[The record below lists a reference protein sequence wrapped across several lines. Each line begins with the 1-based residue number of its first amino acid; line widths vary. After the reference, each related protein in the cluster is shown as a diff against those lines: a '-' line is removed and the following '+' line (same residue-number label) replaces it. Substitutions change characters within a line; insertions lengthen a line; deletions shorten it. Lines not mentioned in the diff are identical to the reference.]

1 MTIPSADPADPA
13 RARTTDRL
21 AAALRESD
29 GLGRLST
36 ARLAALL
43 SEGIHQAALGG
54 VVLFSPE
61 AATTPAAIAGGFA
74 VMLLPYSIVGPF
86 AAAALDRWDRRVVV
100 AVAALVRTL
109 AIVATIVLVAA
120 GAVRSGVGLATL
132 FGLSL
137 VAIGLGRLINTGMT
151 AAMPKVVPDRIL
163 AATNSALVTIGS
175 VITAVGAVA
184 AFAVLAVLGAGDSA
198 VSWTLVP
205 AVVSGLVGV
214 WAVLALPRRHLG
226 PDDDELIHPPESTFT
241 RGAFRTFAG
250 GLAEGGRAARST
262 ALVWVSLTGVT
273 LGRAAFGIT
282 TMLAILLLRDVEP
295 GSPTSITGASAD
307 ATVAVTDATVTAAT
321 SGPVIAGM
329 GGFGLLS
336 GAVAAGMG
344 IAAVVAPWAMA
355 RTRRILVV
363 AAGAAVAAIAQAIVG
378 PTLNPTALV
387 VGAVAIGLGSQV
399 VKLVADNAM
408 QTDVPDARRGGVFAL
423 QDALFNSA
431 FVVGMVVVLPWVPAD
446 GRSESLMILPALLYA
461 ASAGLALSVG
471 LASRAEAES
480 QRPGADRA
488 HTDRASTH
496 RTSTNRAPADRTA
509 PDRTSAT
516 ETSASGT
523 RSGRPS
529 GS

>member
-1 MTIPSADPADPA
+1 MSTLSADAADPTEPAAPSPA
-13 RARTTDRL
+13 RPSGPRTARSGSPRGRL

-109 AIVATIVLVAA
+109 AIVATIALVAA
-120 GAVRSGVGLATL
+120 GAVRTGAGLAAL

-163 AATNSALVTIGS
+163 AATNSVLVTVGS

-184 AFAVLAVLGAGDSA
+184 AFAVLAVLGAGDAA

-205 AVVSGLVGV
+205 SVLTALVGV

-226 PDDDELIHPPESTFT
+226 PDDDELSTHDRSALT
-241 RGAFRTFAG
+241 RDAWHTFAG
-250 GLAEGGRAARST
+250 GLAEGVRAARST
-262 ALVWVSLTGVT
+262 SLVWVSLAGVT
-273 LGRAAFGIT
+273 LGRTAFGIT
-282 TMLAILLLRDVEP
+282 TMLAILLLRDAESDGP
-295 GSPTSITGASAD
+295 GG
-307 ATVAVTDATVTAAT
+307 
-321 SGPVIAGM
+321 GPVIAGM
-329 GGFGLLS
+329 GGFGLMS
-336 GAVAAGMG
+336 AAVAAGMG
-344 IAAVVAPWAMA
+344 LAAVVAPWAMA
-355 RTRRILVV
+355 RARRILVV
-363 AAGAAVAAIAQAIVG
+363 AAGAAMSAAAQAVVG
-378 PTLNPTALV
+378 PTLDPTALV
-387 VGAVAIGLGSQV
+387 VGAVVIGLGAQI

-408 QTDVPDARRGGVFAL
+408 QTDVPDTRRGGVFAL

-431 FVVGMVVVLPWVPAD
+431 FVVGMVVVLPLVPAD
-446 GRSESLMILPALLYA
+446 GRSVSLMVVPAVLYG
-461 ASAGLALSVG
+461 ASAVLAVVV
-471 LASRAEAES
+471 A
-480 QRPGADRA
+480 
-488 HTDRASTH
+488 
-496 RTSTNRAPADRTA
+496 
-509 PDRTSAT
+509 
-516 ETSASGT
+516 T
-523 RSGRPS
+523 RSQAEPERS
-529 GS
+529 GSQ

>member
-1 MTIPSADPADPA
+1 MTSLSADAADPAEPTTPEPAAPA
-13 RARTTDRL
+13 RARL

-36 ARLAALL
+36 GRLAALL

-54 VVLFSPE
+54 IVLFSPE

-109 AIVATIVLVAA
+109 AIVATIALIAA
-120 GAVRSGVGLATL
+120 GAVHTGPGLAAL

-151 AAMPKVVPDRIL
+151 AAMPKVVPNRIL
-163 AATNSALVTIGS
+163 AATNSVLVTVGS

-184 AFAVLAVLGAGDSA
+184 AFAVLAVLGAGDAA

-205 AVVSGLVGV
+205 SVITALVGV
-214 WAVLALPRRHLG
+214 WAILALPRRHLG
-226 PDDDELIHPPESTFT
+226 PDDDELSDDELTGHARSGITGDAWH
-241 RGAFRTFAG
+241 TFAG
-250 GLAEGGRAARST
+250 GLAEGVRAARST
-262 ALVWVSLTGVT
+262 PLVWVSLTGVT

-282 TMLAILLLRDVEP
+282 TLLAILLLRDVESDGP
-295 GSPTSITGASAD
+295 GG
-307 ATVAVTDATVTAAT
+307 
-321 SGPVIAGM
+321 GPVVAGM
-329 GGFGLLS
+329 GGFGLMS
-336 GAVAAGMG
+336 AAVAAGMG
-344 IAAVVAPWAMA
+344 VAAVVAPWAMA

-363 AAGAAVAAIAQAIVG
+363 AIGAALSALAQAVVG
-378 PTLNPTALV
+378 PTLDPIALV
-387 VGAVAIGLGSQV
+387 LGAVAIGLGAQV

-431 FVVGMVVVLPWVPAD
+431 FVVGMVVVLPLAPAD
-446 GRSESLMILPALLYA
+446 GRSVTLMLVPTALYA
-461 ASAGLALSVG
+461 LSAVIAVLVATH
-471 LASRAEAES
+471 SRTEAEG
-480 QRPGADRA
+480 PG
-488 HTDRASTH
+488 SH
-496 RTSTNRAPADRTA
+496 RTTAD
-509 PDRTSAT
+509 
-516 ETSASGT
+516 
-523 RSGRPS
+523 
-529 GS
+529 

>member
-1 MTIPSADPADPA
+1 MTIPSAEPADSS
-13 RARTTDRL
+13 RTRPTSRL
-21 AAALRESD
+21 TAALRESD

-86 AAAALDRWDRRVVV
+86 AAAALDRWDRRIVV

-120 GAVRSGVGLATL
+120 GAVRSGAGLALL

-163 AATNSALVTIGS
+163 AATNSALVTVGS

-184 AFAVLAVLGAGDSA
+184 AFAVLAVLGAGNAA

-205 AVVSGLVGV
+205 AVISGLVGV

-226 PDDDELIHPPESTFT
+226 PDDDELAHHPDSALT
-241 RGAFRTFAG
+241 RGAFRTFTG

-295 GSPTSITGASAD
+295 GSPDSISPANI
-307 ATVAVTDATVTAAT
+307 TAAT

-336 GAVAAGMG
+336 AAVAAGMG

-363 AAGAAVAAIAQAIVG
+363 VVGAAVAAIAQLVVG
-378 PTLNPTALV
+378 PTLDPTALV

-408 QTDVPDARRGGVFAL
+408 QTDVPDVRRGGVFAL

-446 GRSESLMILPALLYA
+446 GRSIPLMVLPALLYA
-461 ASAGLALSVG
+461 ASAGIG
-471 LASRAEAES
+471 LAVVLRSRSEAET
-480 QRPGADRA
+480 QRPDADRA
-488 HTDRASTH
+488 ATDRASAH
-496 RTSTNRAPADRTA
+496 
-509 PDRTSAT
+509 
-516 ETSASGT
+516 
-523 RSGRPS
+523 
-529 GS
+529 

>member
-1 MTIPSADPADPA
+1 MSSPSAESAAPDPADPA
-13 RARTTDRL
+13 ESGAPSKPGYSGPDCSGPVAAPRGGL
-21 AAALRESD
+21 AAALGESD

-54 VVLFSPE
+54 IVLFSPE

-109 AIVATIVLVAA
+109 AIVATIALIAA
-120 GAVRSGVGLATL
+120 GAVHTGAGLAVL

-163 AATNSALVTIGS
+163 AATNSVLVTVGS

-184 AFAVLAVLGAGDSA
+184 AFAVLAVLGAGDAA

-205 AVVSGLVGV
+205 SVVAALVGV

-226 PDDDELIHPPESTFT
+226 PDDDELSRHARSAVT
-241 RGAFRTFAG
+241 RDAWRTFAG
-250 GLAEGGRAARST
+250 GLAEGLRAAGST
-262 ALVWVSLTGVT
+262 ALVWVSLAAVT

-282 TMLAILLLRDVEP
+282 TMLAILLLRDVES
-295 GSPTSITGASAD
+295 GD
-307 ATVAVTDATVTAAT
+307 AG
-321 SGPVIAGM
+321 GPVIAGM
-329 GGFGLLS
+329 GGFGLMS
-336 GAVAAGMG
+336 AAVAAGMG
-344 IAAVVAPWAMA
+344 VAAVVAPWAMA
-355 RTRRILVV
+355 RARRVLVV
-363 AAGAAVAAIAQAIVG
+363 AAGAGLSALAQAVVG
-378 PTLNPTALV
+378 PTLDPLALV
-387 VGAVAIGLGSQV
+387 VGAVALGLGAQV

-408 QTDVPDARRGGVFAL
+408 QTDVPDTRRGGVFAL

-431 FVVGMVVVLPWVPAD
+431 FVVGMVAVLPLVPAD
-446 GRSESLMILPALLYA
+446 GRSVSLMLVPAALYA
-461 ASAGLALSVG
+461 LSAVIAVVTAVGTASR
-471 LASRAEAES
+471 SRAESERS
-480 QRPGADRA
+480 GGQ
-488 HTDRASTH
+488 
-496 RTSTNRAPADRTA
+496 RTA
-509 PDRTSAT
+509 AD
-516 ETSASGT
+516 
-523 RSGRPS
+523 
-529 GS
+529 

>member
-1 MTIPSADPADPA
+1 MTSLSADAADPAEPTTPEPAAPA
-13 RARTTDRL
+13 RARL

-36 ARLAALL
+36 GRLAALL

-54 VVLFSPE
+54 IVLFSPE

-109 AIVATIVLVAA
+109 AIVATIALIAA
-120 GAVRSGVGLATL
+120 GAVHTGPGLAAL

-151 AAMPKVVPDRIL
+151 AAMPKVVPNRIL
-163 AATNSALVTIGS
+163 AATNSVLVTVGS

-184 AFAVLAVLGAGDSA
+184 AFAVLAVLGAGDAA

-205 AVVSGLVGV
+205 SVITALVGV
-214 WAVLALPRRHLG
+214 WAILALPRRHLG
-226 PDDDELIHPPESTFT
+226 PDDDELSDDELTGDERSGHARSGVT
-241 RGAFRTFAG
+241 RDAWHTFAG
-250 GLAEGGRAARST
+250 GLVEGIRAARST
-262 ALVWVSLTGVT
+262 PLVWVSLTGVT

-282 TMLAILLLRDVEP
+282 TLLAILLLRDVESDGP
-295 GSPTSITGASAD
+295 GG
-307 ATVAVTDATVTAAT
+307 
-321 SGPVIAGM
+321 GPVVAGM
-329 GGFGLLS
+329 GGFGLMS
-336 GAVAAGMG
+336 AAVAAGMG
-344 IAAVVAPWAMA
+344 VAAVVAPWAMA

-363 AAGAAVAAIAQAIVG
+363 AIGAALSALAQAVVG
-378 PTLNPTALV
+378 PTLDPIALV
-387 VGAVAIGLGSQV
+387 LGAVAIGLGAQV

-431 FVVGMVVVLPWVPAD
+431 FVVGMVVVLPLAPAD
-446 GRSESLMILPALLYA
+446 GRSVTLMLVPTALYA
-461 ASAGLALSVG
+461 LSAVIAVLVATR
-471 LASRAEAES
+471 SRTEAEG
-480 QRPGADRA
+480 PG
-488 HTDRASTH
+488 SH
-496 RTSTNRAPADRTA
+496 RTTAD
-509 PDRTSAT
+509 
-516 ETSASGT
+516 
-523 RSGRPS
+523 
-529 GS
+529 

>member
-1 MTIPSADPADPA
+1 MTFPSAEPADPS
-13 RARTTDRL
+13 RTRPTGRL
-21 AAALRESD
+21 TAALRESD

-61 AATTPAAIAGGFA
+61 AATTPTAIAGGFA

-109 AIVATIVLVAA
+109 AIVATIGLVAA
-120 GAVRSGVGLATL
+120 GAVRSGVGLALL

-184 AFAVLAVLGAGDSA
+184 AFAVLAVLGAGDAA

-205 AVVSGLVGV
+205 AVISGLVGV

-226 PDDDELIHPPESTFT
+226 PDDELSHHPESALT
-241 RGAFRTFAG
+241 RGAFRAFTG

-295 GSPTSITGASAD
+295 GSPASPTGASAD
-307 ATVAVTDATVTAAT
+307 VSGADATVSAAT

-329 GGFGLLS
+329 SGFGLLS
-336 GAVAAGMG
+336 AAVAAGMG
-344 IAAVVAPWAMA
+344 IAAMVAPWAMA

-378 PTLNPTALV
+378 PTLDPTALV

-408 QTDVPDARRGGVFAL
+408 QTDVPDVRRGGVFAL
-423 QDALFNSA
+423 QDAQFNSA
-431 FVVGMVVVLPWVPAD
+431 FVVGMVMVLPWVPTD
-446 GRSESLMILPALLYA
+446 GRSVPLMVLPALMYA
-461 ASAGLALSVG
+461 VSAGIALAVALRSRVLSSG
-471 LASRAEAES
+471 SEAET

-488 HTDRASTH
+488 ATDRAAT
-496 RTSTNRAPADRTA
+496 
-509 PDRTSAT
+509 DRTSAHR
-516 ETSASGT
+516 AHAD
-523 RSGRPS
+523 
-529 GS
+529 

>member
-1 MTIPSADPADPA
+1 MTSLSADPAGPSG
-13 RARTTDRL
+13 RRL
-21 AAALRESD
+21 ASALRESD

-54 VVLFSPE
+54 IVLFSPE
-61 AATTPAAIAGGFA
+61 AATTPAAIAAGFA

-109 AIVATIVLVAA
+109 AIVATIVLIAA
-120 GAVRSGVGLATL
+120 GAVRSGAGLAAL

-163 AATNSALVTIGS
+163 AATNSVLVTVGS

-184 AFAVLAVLGAGDSA
+184 AFAVLAVLGAGDAA

-205 AVVSGLVGV
+205 SVITALVGV

-226 PDDDELIHPPESTFT
+226 PDDDEVAGQPTSGLT
-241 RGAFRTFAG
+241 RDTFRTFAG
-250 GLAEGGRAARST
+250 GLAEGVRAARST
-262 ALVWVSLTGVT
+262 TLVWVSLASVT

-282 TMLAILLLRDVEP
+282 TMLAILLLRDAESGRP
-295 GSPTSITGASAD
+295 GGTAASSAAAPVAD
-307 ATVAVTDATVTAAT
+307 A
-321 SGPVIAGM
+321 GPVIAGM
-329 GGFGLLS
+329 GGFGLMS
-336 GAVAAGMG
+336 AAVAAGMG
-344 IAAVVAPWAMA
+344 LAAVVAPWAMSRA
-355 RTRRILVV
+355 RRILVV
-363 AAGAAVAAIAQAIVG
+363 AAGAAVSAIAQAVVG

-387 VGAVAIGLGSQV
+387 VGAVAIGLGAQV

-431 FVVGMVVVLPWVPAD
+431 FVVGMVLVLPWVPAD
-446 GRSESLMILPALLYA
+446 GRSVPLMVVPAVLYA
-461 ASAGLALSVG
+461 ASAVIALAVTTR
-471 LASRAEAES
+471 SRAEA
-480 QRPGADRA
+480 
-488 HTDRASTH
+488 
-496 RTSTNRAPADRTA
+496 
-509 PDRTSAT
+509 
-516 ETSASGT
+516 
-523 RSGRPS
+523 
-529 GS
+529 

>member
-1 MTIPSADPADPA
+1 MTPLSAGPADPT
-13 RARTTDRL
+13 RGGL
-21 AAALRESD
+21 SAALRDSD

-109 AIVATIVLVAA
+109 AILATIALVAA
-120 GAVRSGVGLATL
+120 GAVRSGPGLAAL

-163 AATNSALVTIGS
+163 AATNSVLVTVGS
-175 VITAVGAVA
+175 VVTAVGAVA
-184 AFAVLAVLGAGDSA
+184 AFAVLAVLGAGDAA

-205 AVVSGLVGV
+205 AVVTAVVGV
-214 WAVLALPRRHLG
+214 WAILALPSRHLG
-226 PDDDELIHPPESTFT
+226 PDDDELVTHPGAGVT
-241 RGAFRTFAG
+241 RDAVGLFAG
-250 GLAEGGRAARST
+250 GLAEGVRAARST
-262 ALVWVSLTGVT
+262 PLVWVSLAGVT

-282 TMLAILLLRDVEP
+282 TMLAILLLRDVE
-295 GSPTSITGASAD
+295 
-307 ATVAVTDATVTAAT
+307 TAGGG
-321 SGPVIAGM
+321 GPVVAGM
-329 GGFGLLS
+329 GGFGLVS
-336 GAVAAGMG
+336 AAVAAGMG
-344 IAAVVAPWAMA
+344 LAAVVTPWAIA
-355 RTRRILVV
+355 RSRRILVV
-363 AAGAAVAAIAQAIVG
+363 AAGATVSAVAQLAVG
-378 PTLNPTALV
+378 PTLDPTALV
-387 VGAVAIGLGSQV
+387 AGAVALGLGAQV

-431 FVVGMVVVLPWVPAD
+431 FVVGMVIVLPVVPAD
-446 GRSESLMILPALLYA
+446 GRSVTLMVVPAVLYGVA
-461 ASAGLALSVG
+461 ALIAVLVG
-471 LASRAEAES
+471 ARSRAEAEG
-480 QRPGADRA
+480 PG
-488 HTDRASTH
+488 S
-496 RTSTNRAPADRTA
+496 DRTA
-509 PDRTSAT
+509 TD
-516 ETSASGT
+516 
-523 RSGRPS
+523 
-529 GS
+529 

>member
-1 MTIPSADPADPA
+1 MTSLSADPADPS
-13 RARTTDRL
+13 RGRL
-21 AAALRESD
+21 ASALRESD

-54 VVLFSPE
+54 IVLFSPE

-109 AIVATIVLVAA
+109 AIVATIVLIAA
-120 GAVRSGVGLATL
+120 GAVRSGAGLAAL

-163 AATNSALVTIGS
+163 AATNSVLVTVGS

-184 AFAVLAVLGAGDSA
+184 AFAVLAVLGAGDAA

-205 AVVSGLVGV
+205 SVITALVGV

-226 PDDDELIHPPESTFT
+226 PDDHEVTDQPTSALT
-241 RGAFRTFAG
+241 RDTFRTFAG
-250 GLAEGGRAARST
+250 GLAEGVRAARST
-262 ALVWVSLTGVT
+262 ALVCVSLAGVT

-282 TMLAILLLRDVEP
+282 TMLAILLLRDAESGGP
-295 GSPTSITGASAD
+295 GLTGASSAAAPIAD
-307 ATVAVTDATVTAAT
+307 TG
-321 SGPVIAGM
+321 SVIAGM
-329 GGFGLLS
+329 GGFGLMS
-336 GAVAAGMG
+336 AAVAAGMG
-344 IAAVVAPWAMA
+344 LAAVVAPWAMSRA
-355 RTRRILVV
+355 RRILVV
-363 AAGAAVAAIAQAIVG
+363 AAGAAVSAIAQAVVG

-387 VGAVAIGLGSQV
+387 VGAVAIGLGAQV

-431 FVVGMVVVLPWVPAD
+431 FVVGMVLVLPWVPAD
-446 GRSESLMILPALLYA
+446 GRSVPLMVLPAVLYA
-461 ASAGLALSVG
+461 ASAVIALAVTTR
-471 LASRAEAES
+471 SRAEA
-480 QRPGADRA
+480 
-488 HTDRASTH
+488 
-496 RTSTNRAPADRTA
+496 
-509 PDRTSAT
+509 
-516 ETSASGT
+516 
-523 RSGRPS
+523 
-529 GS
+529 